1 MIEREKLESLS
12 VDAQKLHELREDVQ
26 SVLTDLTVAYAY
38 DTVRP
43 HQVSITIAQLRKIIA
58 KQKQY
63 LKEERR

>member
-1 MIEREKLESLS
+1 MSEKK
-12 VDAQKLHELREDVQ
+12 KLQELREDVQ
-26 SVLTDLTVAYAY
+26 SVLTDLIVAYAY

-63 LKEERR
+63 LKEKDDD